1 MVGEDCAE
9 EVETLLQ
16 PVLVVVLLQ
25 DLVVLADGGQKH
37 DQENILETVDPLS
50 TFTSLT
56 PDINLDCERIRIK
69 KGKKASNPLFVNNK
83 NV

>member
-25 DLVVLADGGQKH
+25 DLVECFRKYMIVY
-37 DQENILETVDPLS
+37 EIRP
-50 TFTSLT
+50 
-56 PDINLDCERIRIK
+56 NL
-69 KGKKASNPLFVNNK
+69 
-83 NV
+83 

>member
-25 DLVVLADGGQKH
+25 DLVVLADGRQEH
-37 DQENILETVDPLS
+37 DQQHVLETVDPL
-50 TFTSLT
+50 LPLRPLA
-56 PDINLDCERIRIK
+56 PDIDLTK
-69 KGKKASNPLFVNNK
+69 
-83 NV
+83 